1 VSGPAG
7 RLPALQIHPTRRC
20 NLRCLHCYSQ
30 SGPEV
35 TEQLDLEVLL
45 RTVGDA
51 ADLGYRVLAVSG
63 GEPLLYEALPEVLRS
78 AHECGLVTTVTT
90 NGMRLNQRQ
99 LARLEPDTDLIAISL
114 DGIPQSHAEMRGS
127 SRAFD
132 SMAARL
138 PALRASGIPF
148 GFIFTLTYHN
158 VHELDWVA
166 RFAIEQGAQLL
177 QIHPLEPVGRAA
189 ETLDE
194 SIPDLQENVYALV
207 EACRLRGLYEDRIQI
222 QVDLATLPGI
232 AAHPEQIF
240 ADRTEI
246 DSSAVFA
253 EFMAPIVLETSGI
266 VAPLQYGFPR
276 AWAFGNVHD
285 APLRELAR
293 EWVCTRGSA
302 FRRLC
307 CDVRD
312 SILQKPDAGVVNWY
326 VEVHRA
332 AEAHSPCWGSRT
344 VGAESNGFVVR
355 GQ

>member
-1 VSGPAG
+1 MSGPAG

-35 TEQLDLEVLL
+35 TEQLDLELLL
-45 RTVGDA
+45 RTIGDA

-63 GEPLLYEALPEVLRS
+63 GEPLLYEPLPAVLRA

-90 NGMRLNQRQ
+90 NGMRLNRRQ
-99 LARLEPDTDLIAISL
+99 LERLEPDTDLVAISL
-114 DGIPQSHAEMRGS
+114 DGIPESHAEMRAS

-166 RFAIEQGAQLL
+166 RFAVEQGAQLL

-189 ETLDE
+189 RELDE

-207 EACRLRGLYEDRIQI
+207 EACRLRGLYGDRIQI

-232 AAHPEQIF
+232 AEHPEQVF
-240 ADRTEI
+240 ADRAEI
-246 DSSAVFA
+246 DGSAVFA
-253 EFMAPIVLETSGI
+253 EFMAPIVLETSGV

-276 AWAFGNVHD
+276 AWVFGNVHE
-285 APLRELAR
+285 APLPELAR
-293 EWVCTRGSA
+293 EWVRTRGNA

-312 SILQKPDAGVVNWY
+312 SILERPDAGVVNWY

-332 AEAHSPCWGSRT
+332 AEAHSPCCTTSQPLH
-344 VGAESNGFVVR
+344 VASA
-355 GQ
+355 